1 MQRAI
6 FDVIG
11 MTSVDGAVKVKQALR
26 AVTGVKTVKVS
37 VREGK
42 AAIQFD
48 AAATSASRL
57 KAAVMEA
64 GYAVGAENIPCRSC
78 NCCDDSDGDAG
89 QLITGGP
96 QCF

>member
-11 MTSVDGAVKVKQALR
+11 MTSVDRAVQVKRALLS
-26 AVTGVKTVKVS
+26 VTGVKAVKVS

-57 KAAVMEA
+57 KTAVAEA
-64 GYAVGAENIPCRSC
+64 GYAVSAENTPCKSC
-78 NCCDDSDGDAG
+78 NCCDDPDWGSHR
-89 QLITGGP
+89 LITDGP